1 MGMKREFRGAGTT
14 LLLPPLLVITVLGI
28 LPLMVIL
35 VWSFWSWD
43 PSTYWIK
50 PDFSLAGYA
59 GILKDGRW
67 TVIVSTLAKALLTA
81 VICLVLAYPAAYAVQ
96 FLAGR
101 RGGMILLAL
110 MTIPFFTSYLI
121 RAFSWRL
128 VLGRTGV
135 INTWLQTV
143 GITHAPVDWF
153 LFSNFAVIVG
163 LVASYLPFA
172 TFPLLLAMRRV
183 DSTILAAAQ
192 DLGAGFWRILITILL
207 PLTRS
212 GLFAGFLFVFVMV
225 AGSSTEVQM
234 LGGAGVS
241 VVTIMINDVM
251 RVANYP
257 LAFAI
262 SAVMLVVIFGLVL
275 VGNKLFGLAS
285 LFEDQSA

>member
-1 MGMKREFRGAGTT
+1 MKREFRGAGIK
-14 LLLPPLLVITVLGI
+14 LLLPPLSIIILLGI
-28 LPLMVIL
+28 LPLVVIL

-81 VICLVLAYPAAYAVQ
+81 GICLLLAYPAAYAVQ

-101 RGGMILLAL
+101 RGGIILLAL

-135 INTWLQTV
+135 INTWLQTM

-183 DSTILAAAQ
+183 DRTILAAAQ
-192 DLGAGFWRILITILL
+192 DLGAGFWHILITILL

-262 SAVMLVVIFGLVL
+262 SAVMLAVIFGMVL

-285 LFEDQSA
+285 LFEDRSA